1 MKLIR
6 FIEYSFLD
14 IPQLAFVITFEAND
28 NRPYYYNTLNLDHT
42 AEGYWNAYANVADL
56 DNPVVL

>member
-6 FIEYSFLD
+6 FIEYSSLD
-14 IPQLAFVITFEAND
+14 IPQLAFAITFENG
-28 NRPYYYNTLNLDHT
+28 NRPFYYNTLNLDYT
-42 AEGYWNAYANVADL
+42 AEGYWNAYAKVADL